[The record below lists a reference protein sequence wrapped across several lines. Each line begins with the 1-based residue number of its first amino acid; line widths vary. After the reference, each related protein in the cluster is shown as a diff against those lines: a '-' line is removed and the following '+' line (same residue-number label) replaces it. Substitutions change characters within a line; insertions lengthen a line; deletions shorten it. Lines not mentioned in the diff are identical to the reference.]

1 MPIDRRRRDC
11 IAELLLQHLRGK
23 LPPRECGDQIGLIL
37 DESPSHQDDHP
48 EEEPR
53 DFPVLAPGTESP
65 TAIDDRLL
73 DVFYTSQFTSHLLA
87 HRAGNKRQEKAWQAL
102 RRSVALLRSDLTEQ
116 DLGYPRQ
123 CRPRRSALLILW
135 PIAIITLIATIACA
149 IRFHPAFL
157 LLWPAIGTLFL
168 SRLNWFIQPPPREHP
183 DAFPFL
189 TVEQWNSAAD
199 GIAPGEIPAFV
210 RDRYPA
216 PTGEKTPQT
225 KTLWKRIVSAPLLIF
240 PLLLLVIV
248 AAFMLGIFLLLILI
262 WPFSINHQ
270 ARRKAATQTSPR

>member
-11 IAELLLQHLRGK
+11 IAELLLQHLRGET
-23 LPPRECGDQIGLIL
+23 PPRECGDQIGLIL
-37 DESPSHQDDHP
+37 DESPSLQHDRP
-48 EEEPR
+48 EEEHH
-53 DFPVLAPGTESP
+53 DFPVLTPGTESP
-65 TAIDDRLL
+65 TAVDDHLL
-73 DVFYTSQFTSHLLA
+73 DVFYTPQFTAHLLS
-87 HRAGNKRQEKAWQAL
+87 HRAGSKLQEKAWQAL
-102 RRSVALLRSDLTEQ
+102 CRSFALLRSGLTEQ

-123 CRPRRSALLILW
+123 CRPRRFPLLILW

-149 IRFHPAFL
+149 LRFHPAFL

-168 SRLNWFIQPPPREHP
+168 FRLNWFIQPPSREHP

-189 TVEQWNSAAD
+189 TVEQWNSAANL
-199 GIAPGEIPAFV
+199 IAPGEIPPFV
-210 RDRYPA
+210 HDRYPA
-216 PTGEKTPQT
+216 PKDEKTPQT
-225 KTLWKRIVSAPLLIF
+225 KALWKRIVFAPLLVF

-248 AAFMLGIFLLLILI
+248 AAFMFSILLLLILV